1 MIYFVDKAFQNRW
14 KSFQFLK
21 FEEKK
26 KRHIFSLKS
35 TIISLNKE
43 VPNDDIFVL
52 SAKGF
57 ISKLTFV
64 TEPQHQLNFVDID
77 FRFWWDLTV

>member
-1 MIYFVDKAFQNRW
+1 MCL
-14 KSFQFLK
+14 SFK
-21 FEEKK
+21 FGEKK

-35 TIISLNKE
+35 TIMSLNKE
-43 VPNDDIFVL
+43 VQNDDIFVL

-64 TEPQHQLNFVDID
+64 TEPQQQLNFVDID
-77 FRFWWDLTV
+77 FRFW